1 MINAI
6 VTDIEGTTS
15 SLSFVKE
22 VLFPYARKSLPA
34 FIEMYF
40 GDRQVSEQIEAVRAI
55 MGRPDASLEQ
65 VVSQLIDWIDRD
77 QKVTPLKTLQGLI
90 WEAGYH
96 NGDFHGHVYDDAVEA
111 LRRWREAG
119 VSLYVYSSG
128 SVYAQKLLFAHTE
141 HGDLTPLF
149 SGYFDTHVGAKQ
161 EKESYTEIALQ
172 IGLNPGEILF
182 LSDVPA
188 ELDAAALA
196 GFRVVQLAR
205 PGEAGPAG
213 AHHIA
218 ESFAQI
224 DLAAF
229 C

>member
-1 MINAI
+1 
-6 VTDIEGTTS
+6 
-15 SLSFVKE
+15 
-22 VLFPYARKSLPA
+22 
-34 FIEMYF
+34 
-40 GDRQVSEQIEAVRAI
+40 
-55 MGRPDASLEQ
+55 
-65 VVSQLIDWIDRD
+65 
-77 QKVTPLKTLQGLI
+77 
-90 WEAGYH
+90 
-96 NGDFHGHVYDDAVEA
+96 
-111 LRRWREAG
+111 